1 MRVFRCAVRKRE
13 VVVEGMAEVFNMVWK
28 EGMAPDD
35 WKNAVRVPVY
45 KKGSRLD

>member
-1 MRVFRCAVRKRE
+1 MHVFKCAEMKRE
-13 VVVEGMAEVFNMVWK
+13 VVVEEMAEVFNIVWK

-35 WKNAVRVPVY
+35 WKNAVIVPVC